1 MTKLLNVLSFD
12 IGIKNMA
19 FCLLNVEETIN
30 MREWCI
36 IDISKNRET
45 IIDDVKVCT
54 CKRKKNDCKIK
65 AKYVK
70 NGMFY
75 CEKHAKETIEY
86 IIPEKRFQLSC
97 LKKKKLADLMEII
110 REFSIHY
117 DSNTKMNK
125 NQIVNLIESFFN
137 VKCFEKITDSAI
149 IKTQDIDLITLGR
162 NMTKILNMIPQL
174 DDVTHVILENQ
185 ISTLASRM
193 KTIQGM
199 LAQYFIMR
207 FGDSINIEF
216 VSSINKLKGFPKRDD
231 ITLTNNYKNNKADAI
246 FYTRK
251 ILSKN
256 LALNLVN
263 TTNIEWADSLKL
275 KKKDDLCDCFLQ
287 GIWYLQKMKR
297 IIFNDDYVIT
307 NIDS

>member
-1 MTKLLNVLSFD
+1 
-12 IGIKNMA
+12 
-19 FCLLNVEETIN
+19 
-30 MREWCI
+30 
-36 IDISKNRET
+36 
-45 IIDDVKVCT
+45 
-54 CKRKKNDCKIK
+54 
-65 AKYVK
+65 
-70 NGMFY
+70 
-75 CEKHAKETIEY
+75 
-86 IIPEKRFQLSC
+86 
-97 LKKKKLADLMEII
+97 
-110 REFSIHY
+110 
-117 DSNTKMNK
+117 
-125 NQIVNLIESFFN
+125 VNLIESYFN
-137 VKCFEKITDSAI
+137 VKCFEKIKDYAI
-149 IKTQDIDLITLGR
+149 VKAQDIDLITLGR

-231 ITLTNNYKNNKADAI
+231 IILTNNYKNNKADAI

-256 LALNLVN
+256 LTLNLLN

-297 IIFNDDYVIT
+297 ITFNDDYVIT